1 MDTGGLSVGSAL
13 SQAEDVPALF
23 EAIVQSMTEALRTS
37 PNSTSYDGVGFN
49 TVTYISISCG
59 WLALPVAVVVLVFS
73 VLVTVIVRNR
83 NRGVPAWKSS
93 RFALLFHELEGW
105 EKGEL
110 RMRGPEDVQRLVGNM
125 AARVVDCDGV
135 LIFERGRS

>member
-49 TVTYISISCG
+49 TVTYISIS
-59 WLALPVAVVVLVFS
+59 
-73 VLVTVIVRNR
+73 